1 MCFSWLQLIIA
12 AKSAGSLF
20 FHIAHDVSLK
30 LFFRL
35 LMPYVINPTNK
46 PNITVLIE
54 RDPHIGIRAE
64 MTDVLFYA

>member
-1 MCFSWLQLIIA
+1 
-12 AKSAGSLF
+12 
-20 FHIAHDVSLK
+20 
-30 LFFRL
+30 
-35 LMPYVINPTNK
+35 MPYVINPTNK